1 VAGDNFWC
9 ERARYHKP
17 WHSATKLGQPDIS
30 FATYTKLGKH
40 LGLIKHIL
48 CELSPFVALRTD
60 KGQDLKNTVPYG
72 VGVACKRL
80 VLRG

>member
-1 VAGDNFWC
+1 VAGDNLWC
-9 ERARYHKP
+9 VRARYHKP
-17 WHSATKLGQPDIS
+17 WHSA
-30 FATYTKLGKH
+30 TKLGKH

-48 CELSPFVALRTD
+48 CELSPYVALRTD